1 MKNQSYLVVLD
12 SSAQSRACA
21 AFAWN
26 LAAETGA
33 RVVGHHVVDA
43 PAVWRFLSFEKTG
56 FVGSGVFMEARERII
71 AVLHSIAD
79 ALVLSYESLAEG
91 RGVIAETVIDEGDTV
106 TEISQRSKEHDLI
119 ICGATAEA
127 TDQPQLFERL
137 AQVCYCPILIIKGYQ
152 KPWSKLQV
160 LATAQSALSSYDSIL
175 CPIVKT
181 LGLRMELRTE
191 EELLASEDVKNLRS
205 GTFDDEVK
213 PISDD
218 VLLIVPALAVAEDNF
233 DRDLRIVKHSAFRSE
248 FYNAPVGDDFMRTD
262 LEDIKSRFAS

>member
-33 RVVGHHVVDA
+33 RVVGHHVVDT
-43 PAVWRFLSFEKTG
+43 PAVWRFLSFDKTG

-91 RGVIAETVIDEGDTV
+91 RGVTAETVIDEGDTV

-119 ICGATAEA
+119 ICGARSET
-127 TDQPQLFERL
+127 TDQPQFVERL
-137 AQVCYCPILIIKGYQ
+137 AQVCYCPILVIRGSQ
-152 KPWSKLQV
+152 KPWSKLHV
-160 LATAQSALSSYDSIL
+160 LATAQSELSSYDSIL
-175 CPIVKT
+175 GPIVKT
-181 LGLRMELRTE
+181 LGFRIELRTDE
-191 EELLASEDVKNLRS
+191 EDRLVSGSGNIEDES
-205 GTFDDEVK
+205 K

-218 VLLIVPALAVAEDNF
+218 VLLIVPAPSTVEGSLN
-233 DRDLRIVKHSAFRSE
+233 RDLRIVKHSAFRSE
-248 FYNAPVGDDFMRTD
+248 PCSVPVEDDFEQTD
-262 LEDIKSRFAS
+262 LDEIKSRFAS